1 MASKKFK
8 NYFIGVTEKLN
19 LILWPNPCF
28 VSSLY
33 VSSFGRPTCSKH
45 RCLIEVD
52 CSIIYLWF
60 HIKVT
65 HFFTSHC
72 AFKPLSGVFLFVYII
87 ILIFFLNESILN
99 RFVQLFKT
107 DPKVFVESVFW
118 FFLHQ
123 VKKSGL
129 VRFYFM
135 SSFVQPNNTFV
146 ELQLK
151 I

>member
-1 MASKKFK
+1 MFK
-8 NYFIGVTEKLN
+8 NSFIGVTEKLN

-52 CSIIYLWF
+52 CSNIYLWF

-72 AFKPLSGVFLFVYII
+72 AFKPLSGVSLFVYTIYNNFN
-87 ILIFFLNESILN
+87 FFLNESILN
-99 RFVQLFKT
+99 RFFQLFKT
-107 DPKVFVESVFW
+107 DSKVFVESVFW

-123 VKKSGL
+123 DKKSGL

>member
-1 MASKKFK
+1 MFK
-8 NYFIGVTEKLN
+8 NSFVAKNAFIGVTEKSKLN

-72 AFKPLSGVFLFVYII
+72 AFKPLSGVFLFVSTI
-87 ILIFFLNESILN
+87 ILIFFSMNQFLTVFFNFLKLIQKFLSKVFFDFFASRQKIRSCSIL
-99 RFVQLFKT
+99 
-107 DPKVFVESVFW
+107 
-118 FFLHQ
+118 
-123 VKKSGL
+123 
-129 VRFYFM
+129 FY
-135 SSFVQPNNTFV
+135 V
-146 ELQLK
+146 
-151 I
+151 